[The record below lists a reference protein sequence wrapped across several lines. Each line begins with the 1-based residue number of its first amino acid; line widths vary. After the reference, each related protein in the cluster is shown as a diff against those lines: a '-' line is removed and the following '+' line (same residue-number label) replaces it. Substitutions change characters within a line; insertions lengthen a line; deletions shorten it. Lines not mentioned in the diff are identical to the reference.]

1 MKTLADL
8 KHFAILRDVISKLAT
23 KQPADGRRAHGTRLT
38 RRWVRDPKSGKLVCA
53 WSLNEE
59 GEEDG
64 REPDFRLAA

>member
-8 KHFAILRDVISKLAT
+8 KKRATQRDTISKFAT
-23 KQPADGRRAHGTRLT
+23 KHAVHPPRAHGTRLT
-38 RRWVRDPKSGKLVCA
+38 RRWVRDPQSGKLVCV

-64 REPDFRLAA
+64 REREIQLAA